1 MYCVLYNSFSDV
13 FTGSQGVYVCSY
25 FILFIYKALQLK
37 DWSDFLKTFLM
48 KALTNS
54 TQLVQP
60 SENSFSKASAAMA
73 QAQSGFHQSVE
84 SLQQVQVSVFTL
96 HSLKT
101 KETETFSNH
110 LLMVNLK
117 TFE

>member
-1 MYCVLYNSFSDV
+1 
-13 FTGSQGVYVCSY
+13 
-25 FILFIYKALQLK
+25 
-37 DWSDFLKTFLM
+37 M

-84 SLQQVQVSVFTL
+84 SLQQVQICTSIGFHPTQFKDKGNRDIFKPFTDG
-96 HSLKT
+96 KF
-101 KETETFSNH
+101 KDF
-110 LLMVNLK
+110 
-117 TFE
+117 